1 MYHRNIYTEVKTEIM
16 DLNLLFNIANIF
28 VLPFW
33 TLMIFVP
40 NWQVTQKIMKSYLIF
55 IPLIFLYI
63 YLFIISLNPESIAT
77 LSNPQLL
84 DLAEVFSNPVVTF
97 AGWVHFL
104 VLDLFLGRYIYWQG
118 QNDKI
123 WTIHSLILCLFAGPM
138 GFLSHIITRGIQ
150 TQLNKKSESE
160 LVIKSEA

>member
-1 MYHRNIYTEVKTEIM
+1 MGIFILGIKTKIM

-33 TLMIFVP
+33 ALIIFLP
-40 NWQVTQKIMKSYLIF
+40 NWSITQKIMKSYLIF
-55 IPLIFLYI
+55 VPLIFLYI

-84 DLAEVFSNPVVTF
+84 DLAKVFSEPVVTF

-118 QNDKI
+118 QNEKI

-138 GFLSHIITRGIQ
+138 GFLSHIITRTIQ
-150 TQLNKKSESE
+150 TKFMSKNETQLT
-160 LVIKSEA
+160 